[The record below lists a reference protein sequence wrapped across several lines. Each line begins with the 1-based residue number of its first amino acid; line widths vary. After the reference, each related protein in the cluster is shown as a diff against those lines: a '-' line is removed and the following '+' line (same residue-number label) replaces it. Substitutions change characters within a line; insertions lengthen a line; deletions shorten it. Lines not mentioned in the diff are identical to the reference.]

1 MLHNIYKL
9 IIMIMVI
16 MACNSNKSQEINSN
30 QVDGSTKEVLYSV
43 DRLPIISNDF
53 KVPLPQ
59 GNWEITQSWEKHCK
73 YCNSKGYDKIYNGYF
88 GDFCQIS
95 HSTADPKD
103 YGCFEYCKFGW
114 DFNLP
119 ENNDLGKSVLASGDG
134 IVLKVSFGK
143 DSNGKYKGGGWGNTM
158 VIDHGNNICSRY
170 SHMKDGSATVV
181 ENQEVCQG
189 LKIGE
194 VGDTPSVGAHL
205 HFQFED
211 CNTHLPLEMGFTDGN
226 GVPKCVIGND
236 VYTDGVYTALKL
248 TNVEKADCSEVDPS
262 QEEPTPPEPEPDP
275 PQVCEL
281 QCPMNEDCENYGETP
296 FKDLGSSDS
305 TTSWAVNYL
314 WHECAV
320 NGKSDGKFHKDDN
333 LTRAEALKIAL
344 ALFDLDKGCEG
355 SLEPFSDVD
364 STHWFYP
371 YVVCGVKYGVI
382 SKDNSKFNPEQEV
395 YFSEAAKMAVESAV
409 KADKAEIKTG
419 MYAKFL
425 KLKKSDWSYKYLQT
439 IAYYN
444 GIDEDLLEYDPYE
457 FVTRGEYARMITSL
471 SPCYCYKNKCQ
482 SGCECNQSGYMCGQG
497 QSTVSQDENPDSGQ
511 YGGSSGEQDAGS
523 FYASTDGKDASGAN
537 TKDTQTCKPYC
548 YKKECGSDMCGGSC
562 GTCSQDMF
570 CGPDEKCHYICK
582 SQSCEELDCECG
594 VCHSKIPECE
604 YLTTQCGTCSEGQ
617 LCNSANKCQADPC
630 YNCPAGKC
638 ISGYCYKDVVG
649 CDPAKG
655 YELHIYTPS
664 KNGKI
669 DIFDPKGTVYYDL
682 FTGGTKI
689 HFDCNE
695 LPVNARIYN
704 LTVQSYIW
712 LDDKTL
718 EPFRLW
724 NYQSNEMPPTSA
736 PLQQPSVVTTS
747 FTSSSQGFNAFIKLP
762 YK

>member
-9 IIMIMVI
+9 LVMIMVI
-16 MACNSNKSQEINSN
+16 TACNSNNKEKEINSIQFDTTSTEVGYSIN
-30 QVDGSTKEVLYSV
+30 RLHLIGS
-43 DRLPIISNDF
+43 NF
-53 KVPLPQ
+53 KVPVPQ
-59 GNWEITQSWEKHCK
+59 GYNWEITQSWGMHCEACDQK
-73 YCNSKGYDKIYNGYF
+73 YGTDPLS
-88 GDFCQIS
+88 FCDSS
-95 HSTADPKD
+95 HTVLEHAVFS
-103 YGCFEYCKFGW
+103 W
-114 DFNLP
+114 DFSLP
-119 ENNDLGKSVLASGDG
+119 EDSDMGDSVLASADG
-134 IVLKVSFGK
+134 SVKEIGK
-143 DSNGKYKGGGWGNTM
+143 SKGWGTFVLLN
-158 VIDHGNNICSRY
+158 HGNNICTRY
-170 SHMKDGSATVV
+170 AHMIDGSVSVA
-181 ENQEVCQG
+181 QDMQVCQG

-194 VGDTPSVGAHL
+194 IGKTGNVSGAHL

-211 CNTHLPLEMGFTDGN
+211 CETHLPIEMGFTDGN
-226 GVPKCVIGND
+226 GVPKCIVGND
-236 VYTDGVYTALKL
+236 IYTDGVYTALKL
-248 TNVEKADCSEVDPS
+248 TNVEKSDCSEVDNS

-281 QCPMNEDCENYGETP
+281 QCPMNADCENTGETP
-296 FKDLGSSDS
+296 FEDLGSSDS
-305 TTSWAVNYL
+305 DTSWAVNYL

-320 NGKSDGKFHKDDN
+320 GGKSDGDFHKDDN

-344 ALFDLDKGCEG
+344 SLFGLDKGCEG
-355 SLEPFSDVD
+355 SLEPFTDVN
-364 STHWFYP
+364 SMHWFYP

-409 KADKAEIKTG
+409 KAKKAELKTG

-425 KLKKSDWSYKYLQT
+425 KLKSSDWSYKYLQT

-444 GIDEDLLEYDPYE
+444 GIDKDLLQYDPYE

-523 FYASTDGKDASGAN
+523 FYASTDGKDA
-537 TKDTQTCKPYC
+537 QTCKPYC

-582 SQSCEELDCECG
+582 PQSCEELDCECG
-594 VCHSKIPECE
+594 VCHSTIPECE
-604 YLTTQCGTCSEGQ
+604 YLTTKCGSCSEGQ

-649 CDPAKG
+649 CDPSKG
-655 YELHIYTPS
+655 YDLHVYTPS
-664 KNGKI
+664 PNPKM
-669 DIFDPKGTVYYDL
+669 DVFDPKGNVYYSL

-695 LPVNARIYN
+695 LPVTARIYN

-736 PLQQPSVVTTS
+736 PLGQPSVVTTS